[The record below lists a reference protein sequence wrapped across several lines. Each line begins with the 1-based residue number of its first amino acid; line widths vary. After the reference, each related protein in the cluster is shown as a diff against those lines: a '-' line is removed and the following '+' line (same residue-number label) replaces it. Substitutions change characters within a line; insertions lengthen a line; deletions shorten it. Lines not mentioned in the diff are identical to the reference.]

1 VTYHDLVTHA
11 RDRLIRAGIG
21 PHLAGLDA
29 EVLARKVLGWD
40 RAQFLA
46 GRHDSAPEEFAPRYE
61 RLIARRERREPTP
74 YITGL
79 REFWGLEFEVTPDVL
94 IPRPETELILE
105 EAIACL
111 EGEEETG
118 RNARIV
124 DVGTGSGVL
133 AIGLALHFPTATLVA
148 TDISHQALQVARR
161 NAQYH
166 GVAERIRFVE
176 TSFLT
181 LVEGPITMV
190 VSNPPYVPSISA
202 PGLIPEVR
210 EHEPHIAL
218 FGGKDGLEGLRQ
230 VLLEAAPKLADG
242 GWLIVEFG
250 CGQDEA
256 MEELV
261 AAVPS
266 LTLVRMRPDL
276 QGIPRTA
283 VMRKG
288 R

>member
-1 VTYHDLVTHA
+1 MTYHDLVVHA

-21 PHLAGLDA
+21 PHLASLDA
-29 EVLARKVLGWD
+29 EVLARKALGWD

-46 GRHDSAPEEFAPRYE
+46 GRHDPAPDEFAPRYE

-111 EGEEETG
+111 EAEG
-118 RNARIV
+118 RAGREARIV

-133 AIGLALHFPTATLVA
+133 AIGLALHFPSATLTA
-148 TDISHQALQVARR
+148 TDISRQALVVARR
-161 NAQYH
+161 NAERH
-166 GVAERIRFVE
+166 GIAQRIHFLE

-181 LVEGPITMV
+181 LVESPVTLV
-190 VSNPPYVPSISA
+190 VSNPPYVPSVSA

-210 EHEPHIAL
+210 EYEPHIAL
-218 FGGKDGLEGLRQ
+218 FGGKDGLEGLREVVIQ
-230 VLLEAAPKLADG
+230 AAARLTAG

-250 CGQDEA
+250 CGQDDA
-256 MEELV
+256 MEEL
-261 AAVPS
+261 AATVPS
-266 LTLVRMRPDL
+266 MELVRMRADL

-283 VMRKG
+283 IIRK
-288 R
+288 RR